1 MWESENM
8 KTRKSE
14 SAEMRKCGKATRAV
28 LCPLSIVLC
37 LAANATGVRMAHDIV
52 LKGGW
57 NAFYLPVTP
66 DVTCD
71 RLFGDW
77 PTDMVGCYDP
87 EAYLRTKQFD
97 RTADD
102 STQGAISP
110 RYKVWVRGDA
120 LRSTLLAPPGDAV
133 YIVNITNANG
143 FTARVVG
150 EPRAMRNVWH
160 PTTGGN
166 VPVNYLGISTDGAR
180 ADLTADGY
188 LMGLDTGWISRWTVG
203 GRATAEKPTL
213 TAITRA
219 AAVDDGAAVAMDAI
233 RASEWSGPLF
243 VSPAL
248 GFDLGTNGTM
258 GVLKVRN
265 DSGTNRTVRVDF
277 SPGEVSEDPFQINLP
292 FPKLLSFDPA
302 RQGGWNAEFRDTGYV
317 CELRAD
323 ETLELRLAVDRETEL
338 LGPAGTE
345 YGGILRVTDVS
356 PESCSHFQTAVP
368 FSAKSDGG
376 EFRRTKWP
384 KGLWVADL
392 TLEKV
397 SQLLPEELHRFETV
411 VSTNTYWE
419 VDDEQTP
426 ATSNLVTTVETN
438 EVEVSATTPVA
449 AGSPMKL
456 RLLVH
461 VDYNGVM
468 NLMAR
473 ARLGTRRVTAAALP
487 ADQPILPGA
496 GTFGVAAAFN
506 WTVAETSRVNPFYH
520 ARHPDHDGLR
530 ADFQKPAP
538 SGDDFNNYNSA
549 VKPELFSVANAVSFA
564 WNATTGAAWS
574 PEETLSGTC
583 SWTLTGLR
591 REGGIETTGAFTM
604 KRISALDLDELKE
617 DF

>member
-14 SAEMRKCGKATRAV
+14 SAKMRKCGNATRAV

-213 TAITRA
+213 TAITRD
-219 AAVDDGAAVAMDAI
+219 AAVDDGAAVAMDAMK
-233 RASEWSGPLF
+233 ASEWSGPLH
-243 VSPAL
+243 VSPAT
-248 GFDLGTNGTM
+248 GIDLGTNATR
-258 GVLKVRN
+258 GVLSVRN
-265 DSGTNRTVRVDF
+265 DSGTNRVVQVAFAGSADGG
-277 SPGEVSEDPFQINLP
+277 PGHEAPAVPEI
-292 FPKLLSFDPA
+292 LSFDA
-302 RQGGWNAEFRDTGYV
+302 GHDTTWTTNAGAGVVIRR
-317 CELRAD
+317 ELAAG
-323 ETLELRLAVDRETEL
+323 ETLSLMLAVDRTRL
-338 LGPAGTE
+338 TAPAGGE
-345 YGGILRVTDVS
+345 YGGILEVTDVS
-356 PESCSHFQTAVP
+356 ADRCTHFRTAVP
-368 FSAKSDGG
+368 FSVRSDGG
-376 EFRRTKWP
+376 AFESVRWP
-384 KGLWVADL
+384 KGLWRTEI
-392 TLEKV
+392 TLDRV
-397 SQLLPEELHRFETV
+397 SGFGAGG
-411 VSTNTYWE
+411 
-419 VDDEQTP
+419 
-426 ATSNLVTTVETN
+426 AT
-438 EVEVSATTPVA
+438 APVA
-449 AGSPMKL
+449 AGAAMNVRVL
-456 RLLVH
+456 MH
-461 VDYNGVM
+461 VDANGAM
-468 NLMAR
+468 NLVPR
-473 ARLGTRRVTAAALP
+473 VRLNGRRISSAVLPTDRPAVAAGG
-487 ADQPILPGA
+487 D
-496 GTFGVAAAFN
+496 GTFGKDATFE
-506 WTVAETSRVNPFYH
+506 WTVGGDSRVNPFYH
-520 ARHPDHDGLR
+520 AKHPDHDGLLS
-530 ADFQKPAP
+530 DFRTPAP
-538 SGDDFNNYNSA
+538 NGDDFANYNA
-549 VKPELFSVANAVSFA
+549 DVKPELFSVANAVTFGWDAKS
-564 WNATTGAAWS
+564 GAAPWN
-574 PEETLSGTC
+574 PEETLTGTC
-583 SWTLTGLR
+583 VWKLKGLR
-591 REGGIETTGAFTM
+591 REGAIETRGTFTM
-604 KRISALDLDELKE
+604 KRISEGNLEEMRDE
-617 DF
+617 